1 VWLRKIQNKI
11 DMKKFILL
19 FIVCSFQMVIWAQP
33 HSLWKVSQGHKMK
46 SPGLSMNASNK
57 SLMNIMQRLDSVHS
71 VNSDGAGGLVPYTEA
86 YWYDAN
92 QVCTGYYSLEWNDVT
107 MMMDSSY
114 KETYLYDANGHIQLL
129 TTWFNNGASFDLF
142 SQDQMTYDAS
152 GNVILKMDD
161 LWDNVSMTWLPN
173 QKVSST
179 YNAQNQ
185 LTQELIQFWDANLQ
199 QWINNERI
207 SYSYGLSGLMIKLT
221 EFFDANLNSWT
232 PMTQRLFA
240 YNASGLLASE
250 EKQDYDLS
258 TISWV
263 TDVLTNYTYNVAG
276 QMEIIEY
283 VQYDVSSQSFSA
295 FEQTNFI
302 YDAAGN
308 NIQQVTIDPN
318 DPLNPYYR
326 QNFVFDNT
334 YAYSDLILPNYLVQE
349 VPEYF
354 THKLLNL
361 SVESWDGVQWIQ
373 ESNAD
378 LFYSQQTVNE
388 VSEGVVRHD
397 VILYPNPVVSQLTI
411 KTNGVNQPAIL
422 VDAQGRCIKRQN
434 ISGTEQVDVSN
445 LSNGVYHWI
454 INGKTYTF
462 VK

>member
-107 MMMDSSY
+107 MMQDTSY
-114 KETYLYDANGHIQLL
+114 KETYLYDANGYIQLL
-129 TTWFNNGASFDLF
+129 TAWTNNGVSFDLL
-142 SQDQMTYDAS
+142 SRYQMSYDAS
-152 GNVILKMDD
+152 GNVILQLYD

-179 YNAQNQ
+179 YNVQNQ
-185 LTQELIQFWDANLQ
+185 LTQELTQIWDANLQ
-199 QWINNERI
+199 QWLDNARLTNT
-207 SYSYGLSGLMIKLT
+207 YGANGVTLTLS
-221 EFFDANLNSWT
+221 EYFDTNSSSWT
-232 PMTQRLFA
+232 PVSQTLFT

-250 EKQDYDLS
+250 EYQYYDS
-258 TISWV
+258 SIFTWIPSNMVNYSYNAAGQTETISGA
-263 TDVLTNYTYNVAG
+263 Y
-276 QMEIIEY
+276 
-283 VQYDVSSQSFSA
+283 YDATSQLFVPSD
-295 FEQTNFI
+295 QTNFI
-302 YDAAGN
+302 YDSAGN
-308 NIQQVTIDPN
+308 NIQQVSVDPN
-318 DPLNPYYR
+318 DPFNPFYR

-334 YAYSDLILPNYLVQE
+334 YAYSDLILPDYLVQE

-378 LFYSQQTVNE
+378 LFYSQQSVNE